1 MEGRKQ
7 FLGDPGMRRADTAP
21 VRLTLIATGV
31 AALGACATPAPPPP
45 PPPPPPVVEAVPF
58 RPIPPM
64 GAAYVMQ
71 VPQVGMD
78 GRRMTVLSNMSADE
92 KVWYFRS
99 AWNVAALNCTGPAY
113 QPILDGYSTFIKS
126 HDRALRQVNGR
137 IDASYR
143 KQHAVARDAIKA
155 REKTMTTVYN
165 YFALP
170 PARANFCAAAMG
182 VAQQA
187 LATPKYDPV
196 VFATANFAAL
206 EMPFETFFTAYE
218 AYQRD
223 SAAWDAQYGPRYG
236 ASQPGYVAVQAARR
250 SAVIP
255 LAGVSDASQTTA
267 ARVSETPVT
276 DQETGAQIPVIPV
289 TQGQTSVPVV
299 QPVAK
304 DEPDSRR

>member
-1 MEGRKQ
+1 
-7 FLGDPGMRRADTAP
+7 MRRADTAP
-21 VRLTLIATGV
+21 VRLTVIRLAGIAAGV

-58 RPIPPM
+58 RPIPPA
-64 GAAYVMQ
+64 GAAYVMV
-71 VPQVGMD
+71 VPERGMD
-78 GRRMTVLSNMSADE
+78 GQRITVLNNISPDE

-143 KQHAVARDAIKA
+143 KQYSVARDAIKA

-170 PARANFCAAAMG
+170 PARANFCQAAMG

-196 VFATANFAAL
+196 EFATANFATL
-206 EMPFETFFTAYE
+206 QVPFETFFTAYE
-218 AYQRD
+218 QYQTA
-223 SAAWDAQYGPRYG
+223 SAAWDAQYGARYG
-236 ASQPGYVAVQAARR
+236 ASQPGYLAVQAARR
-250 SAVIP
+250 SAAIP
-255 LAGVSDASQTTA
+255 QAGVSDAAQTTA
-267 ARVSETPVT
+267 ARVNETTVI
-276 DQETGAQIPVIPV
+276 DQATGAQIPVIPV
-289 TQGQTSVPVV
+289 TPAQTSVPVV
-299 QPVAK
+299 QPVPK
-304 DEPDSRR
+304 DGPGK